1 MTAKEIVTYLPYTD
15 PFLFVDE
22 ILEVD
27 DEKIVGVY
35 TYKPSLDFYKG
46 HFKDHPVT
54 PGVILIETM
63 AQIGLV
69 CLGIY
74 LRSSEFKGVEGP
86 AEKEESIKARN
97 EVPTNAGNEVSMTAE
112 KEVSMKYNGASDDVG
127 LYENAE
133 SKQIDGSTSNRRSLG
148 STGTIALTS
157 SSIDF
162 LKPVYPAEK
171 ITVHAEKVYYRFN
184 KLKCN
189 VRMMNEGGELVCQGT
204 ISGMMKY

>member
-74 LRSSEFKGVEGP
+74 L
-86 AEKEESIKARN
+86 
-97 EVPTNAGNEVSMTAE
+97 TAE
-112 KEVSMKYNGASDDVG
+112 NAVCMKYNAALDAKG
-127 LYENAE
+127 LIENTE
-133 SKQIDGSTSNRRSLG
+133 SKRIDGCTSNRRSLG
-148 STGTIALTS
+148 NTGTIALTS

-171 ITVHAEKVYYRFN
+171 VTVHAEKVYYRFN

-189 VRMMNEGGELVCQGT
+189 VRLMNEAGELVCQGT
-204 ISGMMKY
+204 ISGMIRD